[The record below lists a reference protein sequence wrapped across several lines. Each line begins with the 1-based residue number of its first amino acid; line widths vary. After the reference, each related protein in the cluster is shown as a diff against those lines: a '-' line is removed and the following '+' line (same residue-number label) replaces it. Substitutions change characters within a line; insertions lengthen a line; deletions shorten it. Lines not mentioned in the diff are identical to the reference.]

1 METYLG
7 VGDVSVVEVE
17 LVGGIRGAV
26 TVVVIK
32 MEMEVVTVMAGGIE
46 VTVTVPTAVQDGS

>member
-1 METYLG
+1 MERYLG
-7 VGDVSVVEVE
+7 VGDVRVVEVE
-17 LVGGIRGAV
+17 LVGGVTGAV

-32 MEMEVVTVMAGGIE
+32 MEMEVVTVIAGGME